1 MLSLYESVVIC
12 FNTLKEILP
21 SYFVHFSCYFLVQAY
36 AKSSKRW
43 NQPVVNSDNSFF
55 LNYQKNPPNSFGN
68 FPLPLQNISFCVLF
82 LYCLSSGKHFEKSL
96 LKVNIHFIIF
106 LFLYM
111 HTQTHIYIYTIG
123 TYIYT
128 DIGIYIYYIHI
139 YKYILYIYHIY
150 IYRYILL

>member
-68 FPLPLQNISFCVLF
+68 FPLPLQNIFFYVLF

-96 LKVNIHFIIF
+96 LKVNIHFFFSFFYFYFYFFTCI
-106 LFLYM
+106 
-111 HTQTHIYIYTIG
+111 HKHIYIY
-123 TYIYT
+123 YRYV
-128 DIGIYIYYIHI
+128 Y
-139 YKYILYIYHIY
+139 LY
-150 IYRYILL
+150 IYRYIHILYTYI